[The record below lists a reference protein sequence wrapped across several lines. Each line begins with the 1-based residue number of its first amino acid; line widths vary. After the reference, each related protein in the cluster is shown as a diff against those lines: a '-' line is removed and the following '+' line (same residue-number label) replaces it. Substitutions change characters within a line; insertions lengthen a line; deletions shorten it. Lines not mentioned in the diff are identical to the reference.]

1 MALGDLSA
9 QFDQLVRDMER
20 ASNDVKREVSALIP
34 IAAETMASA
43 LVARYPTGK
52 TGRLEGGVRVRTL
65 VGQDHLLPVKKVIGP
80 ALAYIWQDGTVE
92 RFAVTRNNAR
102 RGRSPAHDPGMFQRL
117 AVQTRTAMLTQAQA
131 LLDRNRE
138 I

>member
-20 ASNDVKREVSALIP
+20 ASSDLKREVGALIP
-34 IAAETMASA
+34 LAAETMAAA

-52 TGRLEGGVRVRTL
+52 TGRLDAGVRIRTRQ
-65 VGQDHLLPVKKVIGP
+65 GQDPLLPIRQVIGP
-80 ALAYIWQDGTVE
+80 PLAYIWQDGTVE
-92 RFAVTRNNAR
+92 RYAVTRQNAR

-117 AVQTRTAMLTQAQA
+117 AVQTRAAMLMQAQA
-131 LLDRNRE
+131 LVDRDRE
-138 I
+138 L

>member
-20 ASNDVKREVSALIP
+20 ASSDVKREVGALIP
-34 IAAETMASA
+34 VAAESMATA

-52 TGRLEGGVRVRTL
+52 TGNLEGGVRIRTRH
-65 VGQDHLLPVKKVIGP
+65 GQDPLLPIRQVIGP
-80 ALAYIWQDGTVE
+80 PLAYIWQDGTVE
-92 RFAVTRNNAR
+92 RHAYTRKNAR

-117 AVQTRTAMLTQAQA
+117 AVQTRANMLTQAQA
-131 LLDRNRE
+131 ILDRPRE